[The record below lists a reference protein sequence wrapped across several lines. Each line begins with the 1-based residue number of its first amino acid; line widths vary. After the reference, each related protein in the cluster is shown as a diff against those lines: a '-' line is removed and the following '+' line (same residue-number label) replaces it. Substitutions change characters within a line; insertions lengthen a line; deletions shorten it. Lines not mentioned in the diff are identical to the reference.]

1 MKTYLVYGFAMAL
14 AGALLMLALFF
25 LGFHSDPTK
34 AEPAQWIGMLLG
46 LTISATCIVLGTK
59 ARRAELPANEP
70 FGYGS
75 ALAAGVMIT
84 LVASLFG
91 IATNYLYFQVIN
103 PGFEDVIIQ
112 AEIAKMED
120 KGMSAQQVE
129 AAENLL
135 RKIMSPVFQAVWG
148 FVIGMIMGTVI
159 SLISAAFLKREAH
172 YQPPLVA

>member
-34 AEPAQWIGMLLG
+34 VGPAQLIGMLLG
-46 LTISATCIVLGTK
+46 LTISVACIVLGTK
-59 ARRAELPANEP
+59 ARRAELPTNEP

-103 PGFEDVIIQ
+103 PGFGDVIIQ

-148 FVIGMIMGTVI
+148 FVMGMIMGTVI
-159 SLISAAFLKREAH
+159 SLISAAFLKREIP